1 MNIYLK
7 FLSFIFFKSLIFVSL
22 VMFSLVFLLN
32 ILSEL
37 EFFKDL
43 EVSIVFTVFLSLINS
58 PSLIFEMFPF
68 ILLISTQ
75 LFFIK
80 LFENKEIDIFK
91 YTGLKNSKIIFI
103 LGVLSMIV
111 GIFVSTILQFVFKL
125 EKFLFRIEI

>member
-91 YTGLKNSKIIFI
+91 YTGLKI
-103 LGVLSMIV
+103 
-111 GIFVSTILQFVFKL
+111 QKL
-125 EKFLFRIEI
+125 FLF